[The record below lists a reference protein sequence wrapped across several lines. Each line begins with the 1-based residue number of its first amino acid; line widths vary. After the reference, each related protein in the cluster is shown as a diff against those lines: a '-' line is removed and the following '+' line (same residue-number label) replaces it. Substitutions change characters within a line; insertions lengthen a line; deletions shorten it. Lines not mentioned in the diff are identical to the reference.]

1 MTEMAE
7 ILFISPYLELAEIAL
22 KVIGDKD
29 DVDIKVTRMDE
40 AVELAR
46 EAERQGYQ
54 VIVSRGLT
62 ASKIRNSGIELPVID
77 IRIGGT
83 DILRA
88 YYDAKKLGERV
99 GIVDVEEVILGL
111 SSLEKL
117 TGEKLVKY
125 RCENDL
131 DDIAKGIEYLKEHGV
146 DVVIGKIAMAREARA
161 QGMEAV
167 IITSAYETVWMTLN
181 EARRVNQVRKQ
192 EKRKAE
198 QLKAMLNFTYDGVI
212 ALDRRGRITVFNK
225 VAEELSGWRADEAIG
240 REVTE
245 VIPKAGCQHLLK
257 TGRTELGA
265 VLEIG
270 KSKVVANRVPIV
282 VDGRI
287 EGVVTTFQ
295 KLDVLQKIESNVRR
309 KLSDKGLS
317 ARYRFDDIIGRSPPV
332 QSTISLAREYA
343 AIDSTVLIYGQTGT
357 GKEIFAHAIHNASR
371 RSREPFVAIN
381 CAALP
386 ESILESELFGY
397 VEGAFTGARKGGK
410 AGVFEMAHG
419 GTLLLDEV
427 GEMPSRLQSNFLRA
441 IEQREIMRLGDSRI
455 VPINVRLIASTHR
468 NLREMVSQG
477 QFREDLYYRLN
488 VLSLPVPTLRERGDD
503 VLLIAEK
510 FLREFYD
517 MQGKSYGIFSDEA
530 AQVLLDYGWP
540 GNIRQL
546 RNSMERLSVMTAGGL
561 LEAYEVERALQI
573 QEFNG
578 EVTGPRNP
586 WDPPEA
592 GSVTAAQP
600 PFRASGPFRL
610 PEPLKQ
616 QKAEHEKELIH
627 SALRECGGSKIRAAQ
642 KLGISRTTLWR
653 KLQRGAGG

>member
-62 ASKIRNSGIELPVID
+62 ASKIRNSGIDLPVID
-77 IRIGGT
+77 LRIGGT

-88 YYDAKKLGERV
+88 FYDAKKLGQRV

-167 IITSAYETVWMTLN
+167 IITSAYETVWMTIN

-212 ALDRRGRITVFNK
+212 ALDRKGRITVFNK
-225 VAEELSGWRADEAIG
+225 VAEELSGWRADEALG

-317 ARYRFDDIIGRSPPV
+317 ARYRFEDIIGRSAPV

-371 RSREPFVAIN
+371 RSGEPFVAIN

-468 NLREMVSQG
+468 NLREMVSRG

-503 VLLIAEK
+503 VLLIADK

-517 MQGKSYGIFSDEA
+517 MQGKSYGIFSEEA

-578 EVTGPRNP
+578 EVTDPRNP
-586 WDPPEA
+586 WDSPEA
-592 GSVTAAQP
+592 GPVTAAQP
-600 PFRASGPFRL
+600 ANGASGAFRFQ
-610 PEPLKQ
+610 EVLKQ
-616 QKAEHEKELIH
+616 QKAEHEKELIY

-653 KLQRGAGG
+653 KLQRGAGR